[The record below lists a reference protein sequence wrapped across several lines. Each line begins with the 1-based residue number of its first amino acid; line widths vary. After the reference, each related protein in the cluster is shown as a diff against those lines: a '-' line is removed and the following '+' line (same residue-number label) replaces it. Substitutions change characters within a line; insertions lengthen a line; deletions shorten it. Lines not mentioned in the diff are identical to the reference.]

1 MGSEMTEHADHSE
14 AGILKQDLA
23 GAAFPASGISGFLAS
38 FIEGAQYLD
47 AERKAQK
54 DLFLET
60 SGFGEERAHLL
71 ARLRIWDAL
80 LDADMDVEQMGAYC
94 DAIATQ
100 KQAVYG
106 QNLRTILEQTRELE
120 CTYRLVDAFFTNAE
134 RDRIPNVSF
143 MNASL
148 EQLKDMDHP
157 IFVDFV
163 REEFKKNYDRLDLR
177 DHYSLLVI
185 PGYLGG
191 REVIAV
197 WGKLAHENKVM
208 LITDFE
214 HLDEPDDV
222 MELFERVHHAGGEKF
237 LSSVMM
243 TCNWLVARGGYT
255 DAGEADVLYMPP
267 STALAGRLYTT
278 LMSQVAAGKKFGV
291 LNGVTGVAFELKK
304 SEIAN
309 LEKMSLIP
317 MVKEQGR
324 VAAYSAKTLF
334 NGDNM
339 GLQTYS
345 VVRVFDYVTKV
356 LIDFL
361 NRRAFENFNANT
373 RRELMTQMVLFLD
386 SISGPR
392 KLVENF
398 TIRRFEQ
405 DAVKKDNIHLD
416 IYMKPYFPAKNFL
429 IKMEGQKNEEGNSWD
444 TDYDDS

>member
-1 MGSEMTEHADHSE
+1 MTEKTAHRE
-14 AGILKQDLA
+14 EGFLQQDLA
-23 GAAFPASGISGFLAS
+23 DTTPLAGENLALLSS
-38 FIEGAQYLD
+38 FIEGAQYLTPG
-47 AERKAQK
+47 RKAQQ
-54 DLFLET
+54 DLFLQDA
-60 SGFGEERAHLL
+60 GFREERERLMD
-71 ARLRIWDAL
+71 RLRIWDAL
-80 LDADMDVEQMGAYC
+80 LDTGMEVEQM
-94 DAIATQ
+94 
-100 KQAVYG
+100 AVHC
-106 QNLRTILEQTRELE
+106 EQTAAGKQQQYDENLAAILMHTRQLE
-120 CTYRLVDAFFTNAE
+120 RMYRSVNAFFINAE
-134 RDRIPNVSF
+134 QERIRNVSF
-143 MNASL
+143 INADL
-148 EQLKDMDHP
+148 EQLKDRDDP
-157 IFVDFV
+157 LFIDFV

-177 DHYSLLVI
+177 DHYSILVI
-185 PGYLGG
+185 PGYLGS
-191 REVIAV
+191 REAV
-197 WGKLAHENKVM
+197 EVWAKLAHENKVM
-208 LITDFE
+208 LVTDFE

-222 MELFERVHHAGGEKF
+222 MELFERVHHTGGDKF

-243 TCNWLVARGGYT
+243 TCNWLVARGSYT
-255 DAGEADVLYMPP
+255 DAGEDEALYMPP
-267 STALAGRLYTT
+267 STALAGKLYTT

-291 LNGVTGVAFELKK
+291 LREVSGVAFELKK

-324 VAAYSAKTLF
+324 VVAYSAKTLF

-373 RRELMTQMVLFLD
+373 RRELMTQVVLFLD

-392 KLVENF
+392 KLVEDF

-429 IKMEGQKNEEGNSWD
+429 IKMEGQKNDDGNSWD

>member
-1 MGSEMTEHADHSE
+1 MEESFLMPETDAVQSIREDNDAV
-14 AGILKQDLA
+14 LLA
-23 GAAFPASGISGFLAS
+23 
-38 FIEGAQYLD
+38 FIEAMQYLD
-47 AERKAQK
+47 PGRKAQK
-54 DLFLET
+54 DLFLNEA
-60 SGFGEERAHLL
+60 GFREERAGLL

-80 LDADMDVEQMGAYC
+80 LNTDMDAGELAGHCEAAAEELQSRY
-94 DAIATQ
+94 Q
-100 KQAVYG
+100 
-106 QNLRTILEQTRELE
+106 QNLNMVLQHSKNLE
-120 CTYRLVDAFFTNAE
+120 CMYRSIHAFFANTE
-134 RDRIPNVSF
+134 KDQVPNVTF
-143 MNASL
+143 LNAGL
-148 EQLKDMDHP
+148 EQLKNTDAP
-157 IFVDFV
+157 AFIDFV

-185 PGYLGG
+185 PGYLGSRG
-191 REVIAV
+191 VVEVWA
-197 WGKLAHENKVM
+197 KLAHEHKVM
-208 LITDFE
+208 LVTDFE
-214 HLDEPDDV
+214 HLDAPDDV
-222 MELFERVHHAGGEKF
+222 MELFDRVQHAGGEKF

-243 TCNWLVARGGYT
+243 TCNWLVARGAYT
-255 DAGEADVLYMPP
+255 DAGEEEDLFMPP
-267 STALAGRLYTT
+267 STALAGKLYAT
-278 LMSQVAAGKKFGV
+278 LMSQVAAGIKFGV
-291 LNGVTGVAFELKK
+291 LRGINGVAFELKK
-304 SEIAN
+304 SEIAH

-317 MVKEQGR
+317 IVKEQGHV
-324 VAAYSAKTLF
+324 VAFSAKTLF

-386 SISGPR
+386 GISGPR

-429 IKMEGQKNEEGNSWD
+429 IKMEGQKNDDGKIWA

>member
-1 MGSEMTEHADHSE
+1 MTEHTDHMEESLFVPE
-14 AGILKQDLA
+14 V
-23 GAAFPASGISGFLAS
+23 AAAQPVPQELFEVLAS
-38 FIEGAQYLD
+38 VIEGVHYLNPERAAQM
-47 AERKAQK
+47 
-54 DLFLET
+54 DLFLGEA
-60 SGFGEERAHLL
+60 GFREERAGLL
-71 ARLRIWDAL
+71 NGLRTWDAL
-80 LDADMDVEQMGAYC
+80 LDKELNADALAAYC
-94 DAIATQ
+94 ETAAAEEQDRYQQQLKA
-100 KQAVYG
+100 
-106 QNLRTILEQTRELE
+106 ILESSRKLE
-120 CTYRLVDAFFTNAE
+120 CMYRSLHAFFENTE
-134 RDRIPNVSF
+134 KDRVPNVTF
-143 MNASL
+143 LNAGL
-148 EQLKDMDHP
+148 EQLRDTDAPKF
-157 IFVDFV
+157 IDFV

-177 DHYSLLVI
+177 DHYSLLAI
-185 PGYLGG
+185 PGYLGS
-191 REVIAV
+191 RSVIEVWA
-197 WGKLAHENKVM
+197 KLAHEHKVM

-214 HLDEPDDV
+214 HLDAPDDV
-222 MELFERVHHAGGEKF
+222 MELFERVQHAGGEKF

-243 TCNWLVARGGYT
+243 TCNWLVARGHYAA
-255 DAGEADVLYMPP
+255 AGEEEALFMPP
-267 STALAGRLYTT
+267 SAALAGKLYTT

-291 LNGVTGVAFELKK
+291 LRGVNGVAFELKK
-304 SEIAN
+304 SEIAH

-317 MVKEQGR
+317 MVKDQGH
-324 VAAYSAKTLF
+324 VMAFSAKTLF

-373 RRELMTQMVLFLD
+373 RRELMTQIVLFLD
-386 SISGPR
+386 NISGPR

-429 IKMEGQKNEEGNSWD
+429 IKMEGQKNEEGKTWD

>member
-1 MGSEMTEHADHSE
+1 MGPADHNE
-14 AGILKQDLA
+14 EEILKQDFAEAEL
-23 GAAFPASGISGFLAS
+23 PASGMHALLAS

-47 AERKAQK
+47 ADRKAQK

-60 SGFGEERAHLL
+60 SGFRDERVQLL
-71 ARLRIWDAL
+71 DRLRIWDAL
-80 LDADMDVEQMGAYC
+80 LDTDRDVEEMSAYC
-94 DAIATQ
+94 EEIAAQ
-100 KQAVYG
+100 KQAGYG
-106 QNLRTILEQTRELE
+106 QSLKTILDKTRELE
-120 CTYRLVDAFFTNAE
+120 RTYRSVDAFFSNTE
-134 RDRIPNVSF
+134 RDRVPNVSF
-143 MNASL
+143 MNAGL
-148 EQLKDMDHP
+148 EQLKDLDDTL
-157 IFVDFV
+157 FVDFV

-185 PGYLGG
+185 PGYLGS
-191 REVIAV
+191 RAAVEV

-243 TCNWLVARGGYT
+243 TCNWLVARGGYN
-255 DAGEADVLYMPP
+255 DAGEDEVLYMPP

-291 LNGVTGVAFELKK
+291 LSGINGVAFELKK

-324 VAAYSAKTLF
+324 VVAYSAKTLF

-386 SISGPR
+386 GISGPR

-429 IKMEGQKNEEGNSWD
+429 IKMEGQKNDDGNSWD

>member
-1 MGSEMTEHADHSE
+1 MTGNTDHT
-14 AGILKQDLA
+14 AAIVPANDLA
-23 GAAFPASGISGFLAS
+23 GASLFQKEMILLLAS
-38 FIEGAQYLD
+38 FIEGSGYLD
-47 AERKAQK
+47 PDRKAQK
-54 DLFLET
+54 DLFLEEA
-60 SGFGEERAHLL
+60 GFEEERTRLL
-71 ARLRIWDAL
+71 ARLRIWETI
-80 LDADMDVEQMGAYC
+80 LDTGTAVDGMILYCERMAAEQ
-94 DAIATQ
+94 Q
-100 KQAVYG
+100 VRHQ
-106 QNLRTILEQTRELE
+106 QNLKTILGATRKLE
-120 CTYRLVDAFFTNAE
+120 CMYRSVHAFFANTE
-134 RDRIPNVSF
+134 KDRVPNVSF
-143 MNASL
+143 VNADL
-148 EQLKDMDHP
+148 GELKDTDDP
-157 IFVDFV
+157 LLTDFV

-185 PGYLGG
+185 PGYLGS
-191 REVIAV
+191 RAAVEVWA
-197 WGKLAHENKVM
+197 KLAHENKVM

-243 TCNWLVARGGYT
+243 TCNWLIARGGYT
-255 DAGEADVLYMPP
+255 QAGEEEDLYMPP
-267 STALAGRLYTT
+267 SAALAGKLYAT
-278 LMSQVAAGKKFGV
+278 LMSQVAAGKKFGI
-291 LNGVTGVAFELKK
+291 LKDVTGVAFELKK
-304 SEIAN
+304 SEIAH

-324 VAAYSAKTLF
+324 VIAFSAKTLF
-334 NGDNM
+334 NGENM

-373 RRELMTQMVLFLD
+373 RRELMTQIVLFLD

-405 DAVKKDNIHLD
+405 DAIKKDNIHLD

-429 IKMEGQKNEEGNSWD
+429 IKMEGQKNDEGNTWD
-444 TDYDDS
+444 TDYDDP

>member
-1 MGSEMTEHADHSE
+1 MTTHTDHITAVSLAPDIEAVQSIPEDSFELLVSLMEAIQYLNPDRRAQMDLFLSE
-14 AGILKQDLA
+14 AG
-23 GAAFPASGISGFLAS
+23 F
-38 FIEGAQYLD
+38 
-47 AERKAQK
+47 R
-54 DLFLET
+54 
-60 SGFGEERAHLL
+60 EERAGLL
-71 ARLRIWDAL
+71 ARLRIWNAL
-80 LDADMDVEQMGAYC
+80 LDTGLDADALANHCED
-94 DAIATQ
+94 IATEEQ
-100 KQAVYG
+100 GRYQ
-106 QNLRTILEQTRELE
+106 QNLKAVLQCSKNLE
-120 CTYRLVDAFFTNAE
+120 CMYRCVHAFFENTE
-134 RDRIPNVSF
+134 KDRVPNVTF
-143 MNASL
+143 LNAGL
-148 EQLKDMDHP
+148 EQLKDTDAP
-157 IFVDFV
+157 VFINFV

-191 REVIAV
+191 RAMVEV
-197 WGKLAHENKVM
+197 WGKLAHEHKVM

-214 HLDEPDDV
+214 HLDAPDDV
-222 MELFERVHHAGGEKF
+222 MELFERVQHAGGEKF

-243 TCNWLVARGGYT
+243 TCNWLVARGGYAV
-255 DAGEADVLYMPP
+255 AGEEEDLFMPP
-267 STALAGRLYTT
+267 APALAGKLYTT
-278 LMSQVAAGKKFGV
+278 MMSQVAAGKKFGV
-291 LNGVTGVAFELKK
+291 LRGVNGVAFELKK
-304 SEIAN
+304 SEIAH

-317 MVKEQGR
+317 MVKEQGY
-324 VAAYSAKTLF
+324 VMAFSAKTLF

-386 SISGPR
+386 NISGPR

-416 IYMKPYFPAKNFL
+416 IFMKPYFPAKNFL
-429 IKMEGQKNEEGNSWD
+429 IKMEGQKNDEGKIWD